1 LATIED
7 VARRAGVSRMT
18 VSRVINKSGYIKKET
33 NERVLKAIEELK
45 FRPNMVAKT
54 LVTRRNRVLAYVMVN
69 ISDPFHNLVSQGF
82 ESVAFREK
90 YTTMMCD
97 THSPSRELD
106 YINLFLDHRIG
117 GAVFHHLAIAPE
129 QVEELLEGGVQC
141 VLMDNEEEL
150 EGVPSVNTDNR
161 LGGAMAAEYLVS
173 RGHRRIAC
181 VHGALERPAGDD
193 IPYED
198 TFQFNFWRQRVE
210 GFRGAMQRLGVEP
223 AGFYRSNGRFDY
235 AVGVTKGIADEILG
249 AENRPTALYCANDII
264 AVAMINELQG
274 RGVKVP
280 GDVAILGHDGL
291 DLCRML
297 HPHITTVAQPRY
309 EMGREAARMLI
320 DRIERGGAPR
330 AVVLPPGILVG
341 ETA

>member
-1 LATIED
+1 
-7 VARRAGVSRMT
+7 MT

-45 FRPNMVAKT
+45 YRPNMAARA

-97 THSPSRELD
+97 AHSPSREFD

-117 GAVFHHLAIAPE
+117 GAVFHHLAIARE
-129 QVEELLEGGVQC
+129 DVEELNEGGVQC
-141 VLMDNEEEL
+141 VLMDNEEDF

-161 LGGAMAAEYLVS
+161 LGGAMAAEYLLS
-173 RGHRRIAC
+173 KGHRRIAC
-181 VHGALERPAGDD
+181 VHGALERPALAE

-210 GFRGAMQRLGVEP
+210 GFREAMRELGVEP
-223 AGFYRSNGRFDY
+223 AGFYESNGRFDY
-235 AVGVTKGIADEILG
+235 AVKVTKGIADEILN
-249 AENRPTALYCANDII
+249 ADDRPTALYCANDII
-264 AVAMINELQG
+264 AVAIINELQG
-274 RGVKVP
+274 RGVKIP
-280 GDVAILGHDGL
+280 EDVAILGHDGL

-320 DRIERGGAPR
+320 DRIEKGGQPR
-330 AVVLPPGILVG
+330 TVSLPPRILVG